1 MTTTTISR
9 TTTSKKITERERME
23 IYVWI
28 DRLNLQSKP
37 KKHFARDFSDGV
49 LCAEILMKTTTSVS
63 SSSSR
68 RSNTARMI
76 SMHNYPIKNS
86 FKGKLENWELLNAKV
101 LRSPKIRCEL
111 TREEMS
117 AVARS
122 EKDAAERVLLKIKTA
137 VEDDFMSL
145 DHPDERDR
153 DREEGG
159 EEESNSETDEY
170 EIEEEEEEEEEE
182 QEEKQNTHKQ
192 RLAQSAANDEKNDDE
207 KEKEDKEETKTTTTT
222 TTKRLPLKEATIKEE
237 EEKKNHPRKSS
248 LLSSSVIK
256 EKDEAISRLTV
267 KVDALTAKCAKLEQ
281 LLELTKRKAIMLF
294 RVAQGRAPKE
304 KILSFPSEK
313 NENKDAYYHIIVLKD
328 EGSIHDFNGLVHRLL
343 RRRLLSLRGWD
354 YHVEQIHFIGHAVP
368 FSNRPLLLR
377 RRVWMGDDGVA
388 V

>member
-1 MTTTTISR
+1 
-9 TTTSKKITERERME
+9 ME

-49 LCAEILMKTTTSVS
+49 LCAEILMKTTCS
-63 SSSSR
+63 SSSSSFSR
-68 RSNTARMI
+68 RSNAARMI

-145 DHPDERDR
+145 DHPDERDG
-153 DREEGG
+153 DREEEEE

-170 EIEEEEEEEEEE
+170 EIEEEEEEEEEQE
-182 QEEKQNTHKQ
+182 QEQYTHKQ
-192 RLAQSAANDEKNDDE
+192 RLAQSSANDDEKNDDE

-222 TTKRLPLKEATIKEE
+222 TKLLSLKEATIKEE
-237 EEKKNHPRKSS
+237 EEEKNHPRKSS

-281 LLELTKRKAIMLF
+281 LLELTKRKAIL
-294 RVAQGRAPKE
+294 
-304 KILSFPSEK
+304 
-313 NENKDAYYHIIVLKD
+313 
-328 EGSIHDFNGLVHRLL
+328 
-343 RRRLLSLRGWD
+343 
-354 YHVEQIHFIGHAVP
+354 
-368 FSNRPLLLR
+368 
-377 RRVWMGDDGVA
+377 
-388 V
+388 

>member
-1 MTTTTISR
+1 
-9 TTTSKKITERERME
+9 ME

-49 LCAEILMKTTTSVS
+49 LCAEILMKTTMS
-63 SSSSR
+63 SSSSSSSSFSR
-68 RSNTARMI
+68 RSNTARII

-122 EKDAAERVLLKIKTA
+122 EKDAAERVLLNIKTA

-153 DREEGG
+153 DREEEGEG

-182 QEEKQNTHKQ
+182 ENMHKQ

-222 TTKRLPLKEATIKEE
+222 TTTKLLPLKEATIKEE
-237 EEKKNHPRKSS
+237 EEEKNHPRKSS

-281 LLELTKRKAIMLF
+281 LLELTKRKAIM
-294 RVAQGRAPKE
+294 
-304 KILSFPSEK
+304 
-313 NENKDAYYHIIVLKD
+313 
-328 EGSIHDFNGLVHRLL
+328 
-343 RRRLLSLRGWD
+343 
-354 YHVEQIHFIGHAVP
+354 
-368 FSNRPLLLR
+368 
-377 RRVWMGDDGVA
+377 
-388 V
+388 

>member
-1 MTTTTISR
+1 MSVPFEVRATLLLRAMTTSR
-9 TTTSKKITERERME
+9 TTLKKITERERME

-63 SSSSR
+63 SSCSR

-145 DHPDERDR
+145 DHPDERDG
-153 DREEGG
+153 DREEEE

-182 QEEKQNTHKQ
+182 RQERQQQQQDTHKQ
-192 RLAQSAANDEKNDDE
+192 RLAQSSANEDEKKDDE

-222 TTKRLPLKEATIKEE
+222 TTTKLLPLKEATIKEE
-237 EEKKNHPRKSS
+237 EEEKNHPRKSS

-281 LLELTKRKAIMLF
+281 LLELTKRKAIL
-294 RVAQGRAPKE
+294 
-304 KILSFPSEK
+304 
-313 NENKDAYYHIIVLKD
+313 
-328 EGSIHDFNGLVHRLL
+328 
-343 RRRLLSLRGWD
+343 
-354 YHVEQIHFIGHAVP
+354 
-368 FSNRPLLLR
+368 
-377 RRVWMGDDGVA
+377 
-388 V
+388 

>member
-1 MTTTTISR
+1 
-9 TTTSKKITERERME
+9 ME

-49 LCAEILMKTTTSVS
+49 LCAEILMKTTCS
-63 SSSSR
+63 SSSSSFSR

-145 DHPDERDR
+145 DHPDERDG
-153 DREEGG
+153 DREEEEE

-182 QEEKQNTHKQ
+182 RQERQQQQQYTHKQ
-192 RLAQSAANDEKNDDE
+192 RLAQSAANDDEKNDDE

-222 TTKRLPLKEATIKEE
+222 TTKLLSLKEATIKEE
-237 EEKKNHPRKSS
+237 EEEKNHPRKSS

-281 LLELTKRKAIMLF
+281 LLELTKRKAILLF
-294 RVAQGRAPKE
+294 RVA
-304 KILSFPSEK
+304 
-313 NENKDAYYHIIVLKD
+313 
-328 EGSIHDFNGLVHRLL
+328 
-343 RRRLLSLRGWD
+343 
-354 YHVEQIHFIGHAVP
+354 
-368 FSNRPLLLR
+368 
-377 RRVWMGDDGVA
+377 
-388 V
+388 

>member
-1 MTTTTISR
+1 
-9 TTTSKKITERERME
+9 ME

-49 LCAEILMKTTTSVS
+49 LCAEILMKTTYS
-63 SSSSR
+63 SSSSSFSR
-68 RSNTARMI
+68 RSNAARMI

-145 DHPDERDR
+145 DHPDERDG
-153 DREEGG
+153 DREEEE

-182 QEEKQNTHKQ
+182 NTHKQ
-192 RLAQSAANDEKNDDE
+192 RLAQSAANDDEKNDDE

-222 TTKRLPLKEATIKEE
+222 TTKLLSLKEATIKEE
-237 EEKKNHPRKSS
+237 EEEKNHPRKSS

-281 LLELTKRKAIMLF
+281 LLELTKRKAIL
-294 RVAQGRAPKE
+294 
-304 KILSFPSEK
+304 
-313 NENKDAYYHIIVLKD
+313 
-328 EGSIHDFNGLVHRLL
+328 
-343 RRRLLSLRGWD
+343 
-354 YHVEQIHFIGHAVP
+354 
-368 FSNRPLLLR
+368 
-377 RRVWMGDDGVA
+377 
-388 V
+388 

>member
-1 MTTTTISR
+1 
-9 TTTSKKITERERME
+9 ME

-49 LCAEILMKTTTSVS
+49 LCAEILMKTTCS
-63 SSSSR
+63 SSSSSFSR

-86 FKGKLENWELLNAKV
+86 FKGKLENWELLNTKV
-101 LRSPKIRCEL
+101 LRSPKMRCEL

-153 DREEGG
+153 ERKEEG

-170 EIEEEEEEEEEE
+170 EVEEEEEEEE
-182 QEEKQNTHKQ
+182 QNTHKQ
-192 RLAQSAANDEKNDDE
+192 RLAQSSANDEKNDDE

-222 TTKRLPLKEATIKEE
+222 TTKLLSLKEATIKEE
-237 EEKKNHPRKSS
+237 EDKKN
-248 LLSSSVIK
+248 I
-256 EKDEAISRLTV
+256 
-267 KVDALTAKCAKLEQ
+267 LENH
-281 LLELTKRKAIMLF
+281 LCC
-294 RVAQGRAPKE
+294 
-304 KILSFPSEK
+304 
-313 NENKDAYYHIIVLKD
+313 
-328 EGSIHDFNGLVHRLL
+328 
-343 RRRLLSLRGWD
+343 RRR
-354 YHVEQIHFIGHAVP
+354 
-368 FSNRPLLLR
+368 
-377 RRVWMGDDGVA
+377 
-388 V
+388 

>member
-1 MTTTTISR
+1 
-9 TTTSKKITERERME
+9 ME

-63 SSSSR
+63 SSCSR

-122 EKDAAERVLLKIKTA
+122 EKDAAERVLLNIKTA

-153 DREEGG
+153 DREEEGEG

-182 QEEKQNTHKQ
+182 ENMHKQ

-222 TTKRLPLKEATIKEE
+222 TTKLLPLKEATIKEE
-237 EEKKNHPRKSS
+237 EEEKNHPRKSS

-281 LLELTKRKAIMLF
+281 LLELTKRKAI
-294 RVAQGRAPKE
+294 V
-304 KILSFPSEK
+304 
-313 NENKDAYYHIIVLKD
+313 
-328 EGSIHDFNGLVHRLL
+328 
-343 RRRLLSLRGWD
+343 
-354 YHVEQIHFIGHAVP
+354 
-368 FSNRPLLLR
+368 
-377 RRVWMGDDGVA
+377 
-388 V
+388 

>member
-1 MTTTTISR
+1 
-9 TTTSKKITERERME
+9 ME

-49 LCAEILMKTTTSVS
+49 LCAEILMKTTYS
-63 SSSSR
+63 SSSSSFSR

-145 DHPDERDR
+145 DHPDERDG
-153 DREEGG
+153 DREEEE

-182 QEEKQNTHKQ
+182 NTHKQ
-192 RLAQSAANDEKNDDE
+192 RLAQSAANDDEKNDDE

-222 TTKRLPLKEATIKEE
+222 TSKLLSLKEATIKEE
-237 EEKKNHPRKSS
+237 EEEKNHPRKSS

-281 LLELTKRKAIMLF
+281 LLELTKRKT
-294 RVAQGRAPKE
+294 
-304 KILSFPSEK
+304 IL
-313 NENKDAYYHIIVLKD
+313 
-328 EGSIHDFNGLVHRLL
+328 
-343 RRRLLSLRGWD
+343 
-354 YHVEQIHFIGHAVP
+354 
-368 FSNRPLLLR
+368 
-377 RRVWMGDDGVA
+377 
-388 V
+388 

>member
-1 MTTTTISR
+1 
-9 TTTSKKITERERME
+9 ME

-49 LCAEILMKTTTSVS
+49 LCAEILMKTVCS
-63 SSSSR
+63 SSSSPSSRR

-182 QEEKQNTHKQ
+182 ENMHKQ

-237 EEKKNHPRKSS
+237 EEEKNHPRKSS

-281 LLELTKRKAIMLF
+281 LLELTKRKAIM
-294 RVAQGRAPKE
+294 
-304 KILSFPSEK
+304 
-313 NENKDAYYHIIVLKD
+313 
-328 EGSIHDFNGLVHRLL
+328 
-343 RRRLLSLRGWD
+343 
-354 YHVEQIHFIGHAVP
+354 
-368 FSNRPLLLR
+368 
-377 RRVWMGDDGVA
+377 
-388 V
+388 

>member
-1 MTTTTISR
+1 
-9 TTTSKKITERERME
+9 ME

-49 LCAEILMKTTTSVS
+49 LCAEILMKTTCS
-63 SSSSR
+63 SSSSSFSR

-145 DHPDERDR
+145 DHPDERDG
-153 DREEGG
+153 DREEEEEE
-159 EEESNSETDEY
+159 EEESKSETDEY

-182 QEEKQNTHKQ
+182 QEQNTHKQ
-192 RLAQSAANDEKNDDE
+192 RLAQSSANDEKNDDE

-222 TTKRLPLKEATIKEE
+222 TKLLSLKEATIKEE
-237 EEKKNHPRKSS
+237 EEEEKNHPRKSS
-248 LLSSSVIK
+248 LLSSSLIK

-281 LLELTKRKAIMLF
+281 LLELTKRKAIL
-294 RVAQGRAPKE
+294 
-304 KILSFPSEK
+304 
-313 NENKDAYYHIIVLKD
+313 
-328 EGSIHDFNGLVHRLL
+328 
-343 RRRLLSLRGWD
+343 
-354 YHVEQIHFIGHAVP
+354 
-368 FSNRPLLLR
+368 
-377 RRVWMGDDGVA
+377 
-388 V
+388 

>member
-1 MTTTTISR
+1 MTTSR
-9 TTTSKKITERERME
+9 STLKKITERERME

-49 LCAEILMKTTTSVS
+49 LCAEILMKTTCS
-63 SSSSR
+63 SSSSSFSR

-145 DHPDERDR
+145 DHPDERDG
-153 DREEGG
+153 DR
-159 EEESNSETDEY
+159 
-170 EIEEEEEEEEEE
+170 EEEEEEEEE
-182 QEEKQNTHKQ
+182 QEQEQEQNTHKQ
-192 RLAQSAANDEKNDDE
+192 RLAQSSANDEKNDDE

-222 TTKRLPLKEATIKEE
+222 TKLLSLKEATIKEE
-237 EEKKNHPRKSS
+237 EEEKNHPRKSS

-281 LLELTKRKAIMLF
+281 LLELTKRKAIL
-294 RVAQGRAPKE
+294 
-304 KILSFPSEK
+304 
-313 NENKDAYYHIIVLKD
+313 
-328 EGSIHDFNGLVHRLL
+328 
-343 RRRLLSLRGWD
+343 
-354 YHVEQIHFIGHAVP
+354 
-368 FSNRPLLLR
+368 
-377 RRVWMGDDGVA
+377 
-388 V
+388 

>member
-1 MTTTTISR
+1 MSVPFEVRATLLLRAMTTSR
-9 TTTSKKITERERME
+9 STLKKITERERME

-63 SSSSR
+63 SSCSR

-145 DHPDERDR
+145 DHPDERDG
-153 DREEGG
+153 DREEEE

-170 EIEEEEEEEEEE
+170 EIEEEEEE
-182 QEEKQNTHKQ
+182 NTHKQ
-192 RLAQSAANDEKNDDE
+192 RLAQSSANDEKNDDE

-222 TTKRLPLKEATIKEE
+222 TKLLSLKEATIKEE
-237 EEKKNHPRKSS
+237 EEEKNHPRKSS

-281 LLELTKRKAIMLF
+281 LLELTKRKAIL
-294 RVAQGRAPKE
+294 
-304 KILSFPSEK
+304 
-313 NENKDAYYHIIVLKD
+313 
-328 EGSIHDFNGLVHRLL
+328 
-343 RRRLLSLRGWD
+343 
-354 YHVEQIHFIGHAVP
+354 
-368 FSNRPLLLR
+368 
-377 RRVWMGDDGVA
+377 
-388 V
+388 

>member
-1 MTTTTISR
+1 
-9 TTTSKKITERERME
+9 ME

-49 LCAEILMKTTTSVS
+49 LCAEILMKTTCS
-63 SSSSR
+63 SSSSSFSR

-145 DHPDERDR
+145 DHPDERDG
-153 DREEGG
+153 DREEEEE

-170 EIEEEEEEEEEE
+170 EIEEEEEE
-182 QEEKQNTHKQ
+182 NTHKQ
-192 RLAQSAANDEKNDDE
+192 RLAQSAANDDEKNDDE

-222 TTKRLPLKEATIKEE
+222 TKLLSLKEATIKEE
-237 EEKKNHPRKSS
+237 EEEKNHPRKSS

-281 LLELTKRKAIMLF
+281 LLELTKRKAIL
-294 RVAQGRAPKE
+294 
-304 KILSFPSEK
+304 
-313 NENKDAYYHIIVLKD
+313 
-328 EGSIHDFNGLVHRLL
+328 
-343 RRRLLSLRGWD
+343 
-354 YHVEQIHFIGHAVP
+354 
-368 FSNRPLLLR
+368 
-377 RRVWMGDDGVA
+377 
-388 V
+388 

>member
-1 MTTTTISR
+1 
-9 TTTSKKITERERME
+9 ME

-49 LCAEILMKTTTSVS
+49 LCAEILMKTTCS
-63 SSSSR
+63 SSSSSFSR

-145 DHPDERDR
+145 DHPDERDG
-153 DREEGG
+153 DREEEEEE
-159 EEESNSETDEY
+159 EEESKSETDEY
-170 EIEEEEEEEEEE
+170 EIEEEEEEEEQEE
-182 QEEKQNTHKQ
+182 QEQNTHKQ
-192 RLAQSAANDEKNDDE
+192 RLAQSSANDEKNDDE

-222 TTKRLPLKEATIKEE
+222 TKLLSLKEATIKEE
-237 EEKKNHPRKSS
+237 EEEEKNHPRKSS
-248 LLSSSVIK
+248 LLSSSLIK

-281 LLELTKRKAIMLF
+281 LLELTKRKAIL
-294 RVAQGRAPKE
+294 
-304 KILSFPSEK
+304 
-313 NENKDAYYHIIVLKD
+313 
-328 EGSIHDFNGLVHRLL
+328 
-343 RRRLLSLRGWD
+343 
-354 YHVEQIHFIGHAVP
+354 
-368 FSNRPLLLR
+368 
-377 RRVWMGDDGVA
+377 
-388 V
+388 

>member
-1 MTTTTISR
+1 
-9 TTTSKKITERERME
+9 ME

-49 LCAEILMKTTTSVS
+49 LCAEILMKTMCS
-63 SSSSR
+63 SSSSSFSR

-145 DHPDERDR
+145 DHPDERDG
-153 DREEGG
+153 DREEEE

-182 QEEKQNTHKQ
+182 ENTHKQ
-192 RLAQSAANDEKNDDE
+192 RLAQSAANDDEKNDDE

-222 TTKRLPLKEATIKEE
+222 TSKLLSLKEATIKEE
-237 EEKKNHPRKSS
+237 EEEKNHPRKSS

-281 LLELTKRKAIMLF
+281 LLELTKRKAIM
-294 RVAQGRAPKE
+294 
-304 KILSFPSEK
+304 
-313 NENKDAYYHIIVLKD
+313 
-328 EGSIHDFNGLVHRLL
+328 
-343 RRRLLSLRGWD
+343 
-354 YHVEQIHFIGHAVP
+354 
-368 FSNRPLLLR
+368 
-377 RRVWMGDDGVA
+377 
-388 V
+388 

>member
-1 MTTTTISR
+1 
-9 TTTSKKITERERME
+9 ME

-28 DRLNLQSKP
+28 DQLNLQSKP

-49 LCAEILMKTTTSVS
+49 LCAEILMKTTCS
-63 SSSSR
+63 SSSSSFSR

-101 LRSPKIRCEL
+101 LRSPKIRCAL

-145 DHPDERDR
+145 DHPDERDG
-153 DREEGG
+153 DR
-159 EEESNSETDEY
+159 
-170 EIEEEEEEEEEE
+170 EEEEEEEEE
-182 QEEKQNTHKQ
+182 QEQEQEQNTHKQ
-192 RLAQSAANDEKNDDE
+192 RLAQSSANDEKNDDE

-222 TTKRLPLKEATIKEE
+222 TKLLSLKEATIKEE
-237 EEKKNHPRKSS
+237 EEEKNHPRKSS

-281 LLELTKRKAIMLF
+281 LLELTKRKAIL
-294 RVAQGRAPKE
+294 
-304 KILSFPSEK
+304 
-313 NENKDAYYHIIVLKD
+313 
-328 EGSIHDFNGLVHRLL
+328 
-343 RRRLLSLRGWD
+343 
-354 YHVEQIHFIGHAVP
+354 
-368 FSNRPLLLR
+368 
-377 RRVWMGDDGVA
+377 
-388 V
+388 

>member
-1 MTTTTISR
+1 
-9 TTTSKKITERERME
+9 ME

-49 LCAEILMKTTTSVS
+49 LCAEILMKTTCS
-63 SSSSR
+63 SSSSSFSR

-145 DHPDERDR
+145 DHPDERDG
-153 DREEGG
+153 DREEEG

-170 EIEEEEEEEEEE
+170 EIEEEEEEEQE
-182 QEEKQNTHKQ
+182 QEQNTHKQ
-192 RLAQSAANDEKNDDE
+192 RLAQSSANDEKNDDE

-222 TTKRLPLKEATIKEE
+222 TKLLSLKEATIKEE
-237 EEKKNHPRKSS
+237 EEEKKHPRKSS

-281 LLELTKRKAIMLF
+281 LLELTKRKAIL
-294 RVAQGRAPKE
+294 
-304 KILSFPSEK
+304 
-313 NENKDAYYHIIVLKD
+313 
-328 EGSIHDFNGLVHRLL
+328 
-343 RRRLLSLRGWD
+343 
-354 YHVEQIHFIGHAVP
+354 
-368 FSNRPLLLR
+368 
-377 RRVWMGDDGVA
+377 
-388 V
+388 

>member
-1 MTTTTISR
+1 
-9 TTTSKKITERERME
+9 ME

-49 LCAEILMKTTTSVS
+49 LCAEILMKTTCS
-63 SSSSR
+63 SSSSSFSR

-145 DHPDERDR
+145 DHPDERDG
-153 DREEGG
+153 DR
-159 EEESNSETDEY
+159 
-170 EIEEEEEEEEEE
+170 EEEEEEEER
-182 QEEKQNTHKQ
+182 QERQQQQQYTHKQ
-192 RLAQSAANDEKNDDE
+192 RLAQSAANDDEKNDDE

-222 TTKRLPLKEATIKEE
+222 TTKLLSLKEATIKEE
-237 EEKKNHPRKSS
+237 EEEKNHPRKSS

-281 LLELTKRKAIMLF
+281 LLELTKRKAIL
-294 RVAQGRAPKE
+294 
-304 KILSFPSEK
+304 
-313 NENKDAYYHIIVLKD
+313 
-328 EGSIHDFNGLVHRLL
+328 
-343 RRRLLSLRGWD
+343 
-354 YHVEQIHFIGHAVP
+354 
-368 FSNRPLLLR
+368 
-377 RRVWMGDDGVA
+377 
-388 V
+388 

>member
-1 MTTTTISR
+1 MSVPFEVRATLLLRAMTTSR
-9 TTTSKKITERERME
+9 STLKKITERERME

-49 LCAEILMKTTTSVS
+49 LCAEILMKTTCS
-63 SSSSR
+63 SSSSSFSR

-145 DHPDERDR
+145 DHPDERDG
-153 DREEGG
+153 DREEEEE

-170 EIEEEEEEEEEE
+170 EIEEEEEEEEQE
-182 QEEKQNTHKQ
+182 QEQNTHKQ
-192 RLAQSAANDEKNDDE
+192 RLAQSAANDDEKNDDE

-222 TTKRLPLKEATIKEE
+222 TTTKLLPLKEATRKEE
-237 EEKKNHPRKSS
+237 EEEKNHPRKSS

-281 LLELTKRKAIMLF
+281 LLELTKRKAIL
-294 RVAQGRAPKE
+294 
-304 KILSFPSEK
+304 
-313 NENKDAYYHIIVLKD
+313 
-328 EGSIHDFNGLVHRLL
+328 
-343 RRRLLSLRGWD
+343 
-354 YHVEQIHFIGHAVP
+354 
-368 FSNRPLLLR
+368 
-377 RRVWMGDDGVA
+377 
-388 V
+388 

>member
-1 MTTTTISR
+1 
-9 TTTSKKITERERME
+9 ME

-63 SSSSR
+63 SSCSR

-145 DHPDERDR
+145 DHPDERDG
-153 DREEGG
+153 DREEEG

-170 EIEEEEEEEEEE
+170 EIEEEEEER
-182 QEEKQNTHKQ
+182 QERQQQQQNTHKQ
-192 RLAQSAANDEKNDDE
+192 RLAQSSANDEKNDDE

-222 TTKRLPLKEATIKEE
+222 TTTTKLLPLKEATIKEE
-237 EEKKNHPRKSS
+237 EEEKNHPRKSS

-281 LLELTKRKAIMLF
+281 LLELTKRKAIM
-294 RVAQGRAPKE
+294 
-304 KILSFPSEK
+304 
-313 NENKDAYYHIIVLKD
+313 
-328 EGSIHDFNGLVHRLL
+328 
-343 RRRLLSLRGWD
+343 
-354 YHVEQIHFIGHAVP
+354 
-368 FSNRPLLLR
+368 
-377 RRVWMGDDGVA
+377 
-388 V
+388 

>member
-1 MTTTTISR
+1 
-9 TTTSKKITERERME
+9 ME

-49 LCAEILMKTTTSVS
+49 LCAEILMKTTCS
-63 SSSSR
+63 SSSSSFSR

-145 DHPDERDR
+145 DHPDERDG
-153 DREEGG
+153 DREEEEE

-170 EIEEEEEEEEEE
+170 EIEEEQE
-182 QEEKQNTHKQ
+182 QEQEQEQNTHKQ
-192 RLAQSAANDEKNDDE
+192 RLAQSSANDEKNDDE

-222 TTKRLPLKEATIKEE
+222 TTKLLSLKEATIKEE
-237 EEKKNHPRKSS
+237 EEEKNHPRKSS

-281 LLELTKRKAIMLF
+281 LLELTKRKAI
-294 RVAQGRAPKE
+294 V
-304 KILSFPSEK
+304 
-313 NENKDAYYHIIVLKD
+313 
-328 EGSIHDFNGLVHRLL
+328 
-343 RRRLLSLRGWD
+343 
-354 YHVEQIHFIGHAVP
+354 
-368 FSNRPLLLR
+368 
-377 RRVWMGDDGVA
+377 
-388 V
+388 

>member
-1 MTTTTISR
+1 
-9 TTTSKKITERERME
+9 ME

-63 SSSSR
+63 SSCSR

-145 DHPDERDR
+145 DHPDERDG
-153 DREEGG
+153 DREEEEE
-159 EEESNSETDEY
+159 EEESNSETDED
-170 EIEEEEEEEEEE
+170 EIEEEEEEEQE
-182 QEEKQNTHKQ
+182 QEQEQYTHKQ
-192 RLAQSAANDEKNDDE
+192 RLAQSSANDDEKNDDE

-222 TTKRLPLKEATIKEE
+222 TKLLSLKEATIKEE
-237 EEKKNHPRKSS
+237 EEEKKHPRKSS

-281 LLELTKRKAIMLF
+281 LLELTKRKAIL
-294 RVAQGRAPKE
+294 
-304 KILSFPSEK
+304 
-313 NENKDAYYHIIVLKD
+313 
-328 EGSIHDFNGLVHRLL
+328 
-343 RRRLLSLRGWD
+343 
-354 YHVEQIHFIGHAVP
+354 
-368 FSNRPLLLR
+368 
-377 RRVWMGDDGVA
+377 
-388 V
+388 

>member
-1 MTTTTISR
+1 
-9 TTTSKKITERERME
+9 ME

-49 LCAEILMKTTTSVS
+49 LCAEILMKTTCS
-63 SSSSR
+63 SSSSSFSR

-145 DHPDERDR
+145 DHPDERDG
-153 DREEGG
+153 DR
-159 EEESNSETDEY
+159 
-170 EIEEEEEEEEEE
+170 EEEEEEEER
-182 QEEKQNTHKQ
+182 QERQQQQQYTHKQ
-192 RLAQSAANDEKNDDE
+192 RLAQSAANDDEKNDDE

-222 TTKRLPLKEATIKEE
+222 TKLLSLKEATIKEE
-237 EEKKNHPRKSS
+237 EEEKNHPRKSS

-281 LLELTKRKAIMLF
+281 LLELTKRKAIL
-294 RVAQGRAPKE
+294 
-304 KILSFPSEK
+304 
-313 NENKDAYYHIIVLKD
+313 
-328 EGSIHDFNGLVHRLL
+328 
-343 RRRLLSLRGWD
+343 
-354 YHVEQIHFIGHAVP
+354 
-368 FSNRPLLLR
+368 
-377 RRVWMGDDGVA
+377 
-388 V
+388 

>member
-1 MTTTTISR
+1 
-9 TTTSKKITERERME
+9 ME

-49 LCAEILMKTTTSVS
+49 LCAEILMKTTMS
-63 SSSSR
+63 SSSSSSSSFSR
-68 RSNTARMI
+68 RSNTARII

-122 EKDAAERVLLKIKTA
+122 EKDAAERVLLNIKTA

-145 DHPDERDR
+145 DHPDERDG
-153 DREEGG
+153 DREEEEE

-182 QEEKQNTHKQ
+182 ENMHKQ

-222 TTKRLPLKEATIKEE
+222 TTKLLPLKEATIKEE
-237 EEKKNHPRKSS
+237 EEEKNHPRKSS

-281 LLELTKRKAIMLF
+281 LLELTKRKAI
-294 RVAQGRAPKE
+294 V
-304 KILSFPSEK
+304 
-313 NENKDAYYHIIVLKD
+313 
-328 EGSIHDFNGLVHRLL
+328 
-343 RRRLLSLRGWD
+343 
-354 YHVEQIHFIGHAVP
+354 
-368 FSNRPLLLR
+368 
-377 RRVWMGDDGVA
+377 
-388 V
+388 

>member
-1 MTTTTISR
+1 MSVPFEARATLLLRAMTTSR
-9 TTTSKKITERERME
+9 STLKKITERERME

-49 LCAEILMKTTTSVS
+49 LCAEILMKTTCS
-63 SSSSR
+63 SSSSSFSR

-145 DHPDERDR
+145 DHPDERDG
-153 DREEGG
+153 DR
-159 EEESNSETDEY
+159 
-170 EIEEEEEEEEEE
+170 EEEEEEER
-182 QEEKQNTHKQ
+182 QERQQQQQYTHKQ
-192 RLAQSAANDEKNDDE
+192 RLAQSAANDDEKNDDE

-222 TTKRLPLKEATIKEE
+222 TTKLLSLKEATIKEE
-237 EEKKNHPRKSS
+237 EEEKNHPRKSS

-281 LLELTKRKAIMLF
+281 LLELTKRKAIL
-294 RVAQGRAPKE
+294 
-304 KILSFPSEK
+304 
-313 NENKDAYYHIIVLKD
+313 
-328 EGSIHDFNGLVHRLL
+328 
-343 RRRLLSLRGWD
+343 
-354 YHVEQIHFIGHAVP
+354 
-368 FSNRPLLLR
+368 
-377 RRVWMGDDGVA
+377 
-388 V
+388 

>member
-1 MTTTTISR
+1 MSVPFEARATLLLRAMTTSR
-9 TTTSKKITERERME
+9 SALKKITERERME

-49 LCAEILMKTTTSVS
+49 LCAEILMKTTCS
-63 SSSSR
+63 SSSSSFSR

-145 DHPDERDR
+145 DHPDERDG
-153 DREEGG
+153 DREEEEE

-170 EIEEEEEEEEEE
+170 EIEEEEEEQE
-182 QEEKQNTHKQ
+182 QEQEQNTHKQ
-192 RLAQSAANDEKNDDE
+192 RLAQSSANDEKNDDE

-222 TTKRLPLKEATIKEE
+222 TKLLSLKEATIKEE
-237 EEKKNHPRKSS
+237 EEEKNHPRKSS

-281 LLELTKRKAIMLF
+281 LLELTKRKAIL
-294 RVAQGRAPKE
+294 
-304 KILSFPSEK
+304 
-313 NENKDAYYHIIVLKD
+313 
-328 EGSIHDFNGLVHRLL
+328 
-343 RRRLLSLRGWD
+343 
-354 YHVEQIHFIGHAVP
+354 
-368 FSNRPLLLR
+368 
-377 RRVWMGDDGVA
+377 
-388 V
+388 

>member
-1 MTTTTISR
+1 
-9 TTTSKKITERERME
+9 ME

-49 LCAEILMKTTTSVS
+49 LCAEILMKTTCS
-63 SSSSR
+63 SSSSSFSR

-101 LRSPKIRCEL
+101 LRSPKIRCAL

-145 DHPDERDR
+145 DHPDERDG
-153 DREEGG
+153 DR
-159 EEESNSETDEY
+159 
-170 EIEEEEEEEEEE
+170 EEEEEEEEE
-182 QEEKQNTHKQ
+182 QEQEQEQNTHKQ
-192 RLAQSAANDEKNDDE
+192 RLAQSSANDEKNDDE

-222 TTKRLPLKEATIKEE
+222 TTKLLSLKEATIKEE
-237 EEKKNHPRKSS
+237 EEEKNHPRKSS

-281 LLELTKRKAIMLF
+281 LLELTKRKAIL
-294 RVAQGRAPKE
+294 
-304 KILSFPSEK
+304 
-313 NENKDAYYHIIVLKD
+313 
-328 EGSIHDFNGLVHRLL
+328 
-343 RRRLLSLRGWD
+343 
-354 YHVEQIHFIGHAVP
+354 
-368 FSNRPLLLR
+368 
-377 RRVWMGDDGVA
+377 
-388 V
+388 

>member
-1 MTTTTISR
+1 MSVPFEVRATLLLRAMTTSR
-9 TTTSKKITERERME
+9 STLKKITERERME

-49 LCAEILMKTTTSVS
+49 LCAEILMKTTCS
-63 SSSSR
+63 SSSSSFSR
-68 RSNTARMI
+68 RSNAARMI

-145 DHPDERDR
+145 DHPDERDG
-153 DREEGG
+153 DREEEE

-182 QEEKQNTHKQ
+182 NTHKQ
-192 RLAQSAANDEKNDDE
+192 RLAQSAANDDEKNDDE

-222 TTKRLPLKEATIKEE
+222 TTKLLSLKEATIKEE
-237 EEKKNHPRKSS
+237 EEEKNHPRKSS

-281 LLELTKRKAIMLF
+281 LLELTKRKAIL
-294 RVAQGRAPKE
+294 
-304 KILSFPSEK
+304 
-313 NENKDAYYHIIVLKD
+313 
-328 EGSIHDFNGLVHRLL
+328 
-343 RRRLLSLRGWD
+343 
-354 YHVEQIHFIGHAVP
+354 
-368 FSNRPLLLR
+368 
-377 RRVWMGDDGVA
+377 
-388 V
+388 

>member
-1 MTTTTISR
+1 
-9 TTTSKKITERERME
+9 ME

-49 LCAEILMKTTTSVS
+49 LCAEILMKTTCS
-63 SSSSR
+63 SSSSSFSR

-145 DHPDERDR
+145 DHPDERDG
-153 DREEGG
+153 DR
-159 EEESNSETDEY
+159 
-170 EIEEEEEEEEEE
+170 EEEEEEEEEE
-182 QEEKQNTHKQ
+182 RQERQQQQQYTHKQ
-192 RLAQSAANDEKNDDE
+192 RLAQSAANDDEKNDDE

-222 TTKRLPLKEATIKEE
+222 TTKLLSLKEATIKEE
-237 EEKKNHPRKSS
+237 EEEKNHPRKSS

-281 LLELTKRKAIMLF
+281 LLELTKRKAIL
-294 RVAQGRAPKE
+294 
-304 KILSFPSEK
+304 
-313 NENKDAYYHIIVLKD
+313 
-328 EGSIHDFNGLVHRLL
+328 
-343 RRRLLSLRGWD
+343 
-354 YHVEQIHFIGHAVP
+354 
-368 FSNRPLLLR
+368 
-377 RRVWMGDDGVA
+377 
-388 V
+388 

>member
-1 MTTTTISR
+1 
-9 TTTSKKITERERME
+9 ME

-159 EEESNSETDEY
+159 EEESN
-170 EIEEEEEEEEEE
+170 
-182 QEEKQNTHKQ
+182 N
-192 RLAQSAANDEKNDDE
+192 
-207 KEKEDKEETKTTTTT
+207 
-222 TTKRLPLKEATIKEE
+222 
-237 EEKKNHPRKSS
+237 
-248 LLSSSVIK
+248 
-256 EKDEAISRLTV
+256 EAISRLTV

-281 LLELTKRKAIMLF
+281 LLELTKRKAIM
-294 RVAQGRAPKE
+294 
-304 KILSFPSEK
+304 
-313 NENKDAYYHIIVLKD
+313 
-328 EGSIHDFNGLVHRLL
+328 
-343 RRRLLSLRGWD
+343 
-354 YHVEQIHFIGHAVP
+354 
-368 FSNRPLLLR
+368 
-377 RRVWMGDDGVA
+377 
-388 V
+388 

>member
-1 MTTTTISR
+1 MSVPFEVRATLLLRAMTTSR
-9 TTTSKKITERERME
+9 TTLKKITERERME

-63 SSSSR
+63 SSCSR

-145 DHPDERDR
+145 DHPDERDG
-153 DREEGG
+153 DREEEG

-170 EIEEEEEEEEEE
+170 EIEEEEEER
-182 QEEKQNTHKQ
+182 QERQQQQQNTHKQ
-192 RLAQSAANDEKNDDE
+192 RLAQSSANDEKNDDE

-222 TTKRLPLKEATIKEE
+222 TTTTTKLLPLKEATIKEE
-237 EEKKNHPRKSS
+237 EEEKNHPRKSS

-281 LLELTKRKAIMLF
+281 LLELTKRKAIM
-294 RVAQGRAPKE
+294 
-304 KILSFPSEK
+304 
-313 NENKDAYYHIIVLKD
+313 
-328 EGSIHDFNGLVHRLL
+328 
-343 RRRLLSLRGWD
+343 
-354 YHVEQIHFIGHAVP
+354 
-368 FSNRPLLLR
+368 
-377 RRVWMGDDGVA
+377 
-388 V
+388 

>member
-1 MTTTTISR
+1 MSVPFEVRATLLLRAMTTSR
-9 TTTSKKITERERME
+9 STLKKITERERME

-49 LCAEILMKTTTSVS
+49 LCAEILMKTTCS
-63 SSSSR
+63 SSSSSFSR

-145 DHPDERDR
+145 DHPDERDG
-153 DREEGG
+153 DR
-159 EEESNSETDEY
+159 
-170 EIEEEEEEEEEE
+170 EEEEEEEEEE
-182 QEEKQNTHKQ
+182 RQERQQQQQYTHKQ
-192 RLAQSAANDEKNDDE
+192 RLAQSAANDDEKNDDE

-222 TTKRLPLKEATIKEE
+222 TTKLLSLKEATIKEE
-237 EEKKNHPRKSS
+237 EEEKNHPRKSS

-281 LLELTKRKAIMLF
+281 LLELTKRKAIL
-294 RVAQGRAPKE
+294 
-304 KILSFPSEK
+304 
-313 NENKDAYYHIIVLKD
+313 
-328 EGSIHDFNGLVHRLL
+328 
-343 RRRLLSLRGWD
+343 
-354 YHVEQIHFIGHAVP
+354 
-368 FSNRPLLLR
+368 
-377 RRVWMGDDGVA
+377 
-388 V
+388 

>member
-1 MTTTTISR
+1 MSVPFEVRATLLLRAMTTSR
-9 TTTSKKITERERME
+9 STLKKITERERME

-49 LCAEILMKTTTSVS
+49 LCAEILMKTTCS
-63 SSSSR
+63 SSSSSFSR

-145 DHPDERDR
+145 DHPDERDG
-153 DREEGG
+153 DRE
-159 EEESNSETDEY
+159 
-170 EIEEEEEEEEEE
+170 EEEEEEEEEE
-182 QEEKQNTHKQ
+182 QEQEQNTHKQ
-192 RLAQSAANDEKNDDE
+192 RLAQSAANDDEKNDDE

-222 TTKRLPLKEATIKEE
+222 TTKLLSLKEATIKEE
-237 EEKKNHPRKSS
+237 EEEKNHPRKSS

-281 LLELTKRKAIMLF
+281 LLELTKRKAIL
-294 RVAQGRAPKE
+294 
-304 KILSFPSEK
+304 
-313 NENKDAYYHIIVLKD
+313 
-328 EGSIHDFNGLVHRLL
+328 
-343 RRRLLSLRGWD
+343 
-354 YHVEQIHFIGHAVP
+354 
-368 FSNRPLLLR
+368 
-377 RRVWMGDDGVA
+377 
-388 V
+388 

>member
-1 MTTTTISR
+1 
-9 TTTSKKITERERME
+9 ME

-49 LCAEILMKTTTSVS
+49 LCAEILMKTTCS
-63 SSSSR
+63 SSSSSFSR

-145 DHPDERDR
+145 DHPDERDG
-153 DREEGG
+153 DR
-159 EEESNSETDEY
+159 
-170 EIEEEEEEEEEE
+170 EEEEEEE
-182 QEEKQNTHKQ
+182 QEQEQEQEQNTHKQ
-192 RLAQSAANDEKNDDE
+192 RLAQSSANDEKNDDE

-222 TTKRLPLKEATIKEE
+222 KLLSLKEATIKEE
-237 EEKKNHPRKSS
+237 EEEKNHPRKSS

-281 LLELTKRKAIMLF
+281 LLELTKRKAIL
-294 RVAQGRAPKE
+294 
-304 KILSFPSEK
+304 
-313 NENKDAYYHIIVLKD
+313 
-328 EGSIHDFNGLVHRLL
+328 
-343 RRRLLSLRGWD
+343 
-354 YHVEQIHFIGHAVP
+354 
-368 FSNRPLLLR
+368 
-377 RRVWMGDDGVA
+377 
-388 V
+388 